1 MAVRDV
7 LIVGAGPSG
16 LATAIAA
23 KQRGLDYVVVEKGV
37 LVNSIFH
44 FPTHMVYF
52 TTPELLEIGG
62 LPLVTPYDKPTRLES
77 LRYYRRVVDTY
88 AIQVSFHEEVID
100 ITRDAGVFSVTTRN
114 TGPSVRGPGAAPFDR
129 PTPRQAQG
137 RPERSRRATDS
148 GSPRATP
155 RGDPAQGAPS
165 TGRGAQRTRPNGGD
179 RVTHA
184 KAVVLAI
191 GYYDIPNRLGVP
203 GEDLP
208 HVSHYFKEPH
218 PYYRR
223 RVVIV
228 GGRNSAAEA
237 ALELYRAGAH
247 VTLVHRR
254 SALGESIKYWVRPD
268 IENRIKEGSIAA
280 RFETRVV
287 EITCGSVIVEPAA
300 EPVAGGLQA
309 SGREEIPADAV
320 LLLTGY
326 RPDVDLMRRAGISCN
341 DETLAPHLNP
351 ETFETN
357 VPNLFIA
364 GGAVAGRNT
373 GSIFIENGRFHG
385 ERIINVLADRFQ
397 RD

>member
-1 MAVRDV
+1 MSVHDV
-7 LIVGAGPSG
+7 LVVGAGPSG

-23 KQRGLDYVVVEKGV
+23 KQHNLDYVVVEKGV

-62 LPLVTPYDKPTRLES
+62 LPLVTPFDKPTRLES
-77 LRYYRRVVDTY
+77 LRYYRRVVDSY
-88 AIQVSFHEEVID
+88 GIQVSFHQRVTE
-100 ITRDAGVFSVTTRN
+100 ITRQGEIFAVTTVAEEPAS
-114 TGPSVRGPGAAPFDR
+114 GQVRSA
-129 PTPRQAQG
+129 
-137 RPERSRRATDS
+137 EV
-148 GSPRATP
+148 
-155 RGDPAQGAPS
+155 
-165 TGRGAQRTRPNGGD
+165 RTTREA
-179 RVTHA
+179 R
-184 KAVVLAI
+184 AVVLAI
-191 GYYDIPNRLGVP
+191 GYYDIPNCLGVP

-208 HVSHYFKEPH
+208 HVFHYYKEPH

-228 GGRNSAAEA
+228 GGKNSAAEA
-237 ALELYRAGAH
+237 ALELFRAGAH

-254 SALGESIKYWVRPD
+254 ATLGESIKYWVRPD

-287 EITCGSVIVEPAA
+287 EITRESVIV
-300 EPVAGGLQA
+300 EPVAGGLQG
-309 SGREEIPADAV
+309 SGREAIPADAV

-326 RPDVDLMRRAGISCN
+326 RPDVDLMRRSGIRCH
-341 DETLAPHLNP
+341 DETLSPDLDP

-357 VPNLFIA
+357 VRNLFIA

-385 ERIINVLADRFQ
+385 ERIIKVLAERL
-397 RD
+397 RV